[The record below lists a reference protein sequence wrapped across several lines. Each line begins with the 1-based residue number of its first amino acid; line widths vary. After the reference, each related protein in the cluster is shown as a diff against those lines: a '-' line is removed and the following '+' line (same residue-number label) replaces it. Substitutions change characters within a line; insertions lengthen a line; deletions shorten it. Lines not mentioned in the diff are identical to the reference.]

1 VRVVTQAAALT
12 EEDASNECV
21 VAAPAKLP
29 PGPKSPALIQ
39 AVGYWTRPL
48 AFIEHCR
55 KRYGPRFTIRLPASP
70 PFVMLTRP
78 DDVKKVFTAPPDVLA
93 PGRGARVL
101 EPVVGSTSVI
111 LLDGDAHME
120 QRRLMLPAFHGERM
134 ERLAGLVQAVAER
147 EVTNWSCERPVELH
161 PRMQQLTLEI
171 ILRAVFG
178 LETGPRLDALRARLG
193 HMLAFGD
200 KPISLLPLPIDSR
213 RARLLVRVGPFASFW
228 RQRQDADELIF
239 EQIEERRREQREN
252 PESHADRDDVLAM
265 LLEARHENGTS
276 MSADELRDEL
286 LTLLVAGHE
295 TTASAL
301 AWAFQCLAA
310 DRRAVA
316 RLRDEIDADGAQ
328 SAYLLATI
336 YETLRHRPV
345 LPNAAPRL
353 VLEPFELGGVMY
365 PPGVCLVPNA
375 YLLHH
380 DPARYPDPYVFSPQ
394 RWLEE
399 DGSVR
404 KPGTYEW
411 IPFGGGRRRCLGA
424 SFALLEMKIVLRAVL
439 GARELRPVTDHPEP
453 PRRRNI
459 TIRPAR
465 GGTAWL
471 VPWSKVDFN
480 GAEQQSPRAVMAAIA
495 GEDD

>member
-1 VRVVTQAAALT
+1 MDK
-12 EEDASNECV
+12 EFV

-29 PGPKSPALIQ
+29 PGPRYPPLIQ

-48 AFIEHCR
+48 AFMEHCR
-55 KRYGPRFTIRLPASP
+55 ERYGPRFTIRLPASP

-78 DDVKKVFTAPPDVLA
+78 DDVKKIFTAPPDVLA

-147 EVTNWSCERPVELH
+147 EVASWPWERPVELH
-161 PRMQQLTLEI
+161 PRMQRLALEI

-178 LETGPRLDALRARLG
+178 LEPGRRLDALRARLG
-193 HMLAFGD
+193 QMLAFGD

-239 EQIEERRREQREN
+239 EQIEERRREQRED
-252 PESHADRDDVLAM
+252 PQGHVDRDDVLAM
-265 LLEARHENGTS
+265 LLEARHEDGSS

-286 LTLLVAGHE
+286 VTLLVAGHE

-310 DRRAVA
+310 DQRVLA
-316 RLRDEIDADGAQ
+316 RLRDELAVDGAQ
-328 SAYLLATI
+328 SAYLLATV

-353 VLEPFELGGVMY
+353 VLKPLELGGVMY
-365 PPGVCLVPNA
+365 PPGVCLVPNG

-380 DPARYPDPYVFSPQ
+380 DPVRYSDPYKFSPE
-394 RWLEE
+394 RWLDE
-399 DGSVR
+399 DGKVR

-424 SFALLEMKIVLRAVL
+424 SFALLEMKIVLRAAL
-439 GARELRPVTDHPEP
+439 GARELRPVADRPEP

-471 VPWSKVDFN
+471 VPRSEAALN
-480 GAEQQSPRAVMAAIA
+480 GTEHQSPRALVTAIA
-495 GEDD
+495 GEDN

>member
-1 VRVVTQAAALT
+1 MRVVTQASPLT
-12 EEDASNECV
+12 EEDCNKECL

-29 PGPKSPALIQ
+29 PGPKSPPLIQ

-48 AFIEHCR
+48 AFMEHCR
-55 KRYGPRFTIRLPASP
+55 ERYGPRFTIKLPGSP

-78 DDVKKVFTAPPDVLA
+78 DDVKQIFTAPPDVLA

-134 ERLAGLVQAVAER
+134 ERLAGLVQAVADR
-147 EVTNWSCERPVELH
+147 EVASWPWERPVELH
-161 PRMQQLTLEI
+161 PRMQRLALEI

-178 LETGPRLDALRARLG
+178 LEPGPRLDALRARLG
-193 HMLAFGD
+193 QMLAFGD
-200 KPISLLPLPIDSR
+200 KPISLLPVPIDSR
-213 RARLLVRVGPFASFW
+213 RARLLARVGPVASFW
-228 RQRQDADELIF
+228 RQRQEADELIF
-239 EQIEERRREQREN
+239 KEIEERRREQRED
-252 PESHADRDDVLAM
+252 PQRHADRDDVLAM
-265 LLEARHENGTS
+265 LLEARHEDGSS

-310 DRRAVA
+310 DHRALV
-316 RLRDEIDADGAQ
+316 RLRNELAADGAE

-353 VLEPFELGGVMY
+353 VLEPLELGGVMY
-365 PPGVCLVPNA
+365 PAGVCLVPNA

-380 DPARYPDPYVFSPQ
+380 DPARYPDPYVFSPE
-394 RWLEE
+394 RWLDE
-399 DGSVR
+399 DGKVR
-404 KPGTYEW
+404 KPGTYAW

-439 GARELRPVTDHPEP
+439 VARELRPVTNRPEP

-459 TIRPAR
+459 TIRPA
-465 GGTAWL
+465 GGGMAWL
-471 VPWSKVDFN
+471 LPRSDAALN
-480 GAEQQSPRAVMAAIA
+480 GAEGQRSRAVATAIA
-495 GEDD
+495 GEDN